1 MQNNC
6 DKVYVKMCGIFIFN
20 KSRGMSQLTTNFTYA
35 KGDKLL
41 IMNNKVI
48 SMIDSYENQ

>member
-1 MQNNC
+1 
-6 DKVYVKMCGIFIFN
+6 
-20 KSRGMSQLTTNFTYA
+20 MSQLTTNFTYA

-48 SMIDSYENQ
+48 SMIDFYENQ

>member
-1 MQNNC
+1 MC
-6 DKVYVKMCGIFIFN
+6 VKVCGIFIFN